1 VPDEPKDDE
10 APKPA
15 PIPEAAAPSDEP
27 ADEKP
32 AGEKPED
39 RFRPEAIAAR
49 IDAIGAETELERVE
63 RDEEK
68 KLLERKK
75 AQKKRG
81 LEAAASKRLAKIG
94 EGNVKRPSAL
104 RDNMAPDADPVVDL
118 ATRVSSWVKEN
129 RQTFGAVVTVAALA
143 AAGFAGWTYW
153 QEKRN
158 AEASVVLAQALA
170 DQHGTISDKDD
181 DEDDDTK
188 AKPLYPSFKT
198 AADRREAALAKYRL
212 VESKF
217 SGTGAAMLARL
228 AEGSLLLDAGDAK
241 GAVTAFDDVR
251 NSPLGQA
258 DAEVRGRALE
268 GTGFANELLATTD
281 AGGKDKHLDDA
292 LAAFQKLENV
302 EIDGYRELGKF
313 HQARVLQAK
322 GDKAKAVELLKDVQK
337 RVSEPGETH
346 PFSYLQFVV
355 EDRLRELDP
364 SALPPKA
371 PRMPPGA
378 GGTPGVAPGG
388 KGLDMNDPQIQ
399 KLLEQ
404 LKHQKQGGGPP
415 APILP
420 PMPGNAPAPPGNA
433 PPPAP
438 ASSP

>member
-15 PIPEAAAPSDEP
+15 PLPEAAAPAGEP
-27 ADEKP
+27 ADAKVEKQ
-32 AGEKPED
+32 ED
-39 RFRPEAIAAR
+39 RFHPEAIAAR
-49 IDAIGAETELERVE
+49 VESIGAETELERVE
-63 RDEEK
+63 RDEEQ

-75 AQKKRG
+75 ANKKRG

-94 EGNVKRPSAL
+94 EGTVKRPSAL
-104 RDNMAPDADPVVDL
+104 TGGMASDADPVLDL
-118 ATRVSSWVKEN
+118 ATRATEWIKEN
-129 RQTFGAVVTVAALA
+129 AQTFGAVVTVAVLA

-153 QEKRN
+153 QDKRN
-158 AEASVVLAQALA
+158 ADASVLLAQALA

-181 DEDDDTK
+181 DEDDETK

-198 AADRREAALAKYRL
+198 AGDRREAALAKYRS

-217 SGTGAAMLARL
+217 AGTGAAMLARL

-241 GAVTAFDDVR
+241 GAITAFDDVR

-268 GTGFANELLATTD
+268 GAGFANELLATTD
-281 AGGKDKHLDDA
+281 AGSKDKHLDDA
-292 LAAFQKLENV
+292 LAAFEKLENV

-364 SALPPKA
+364 TALPPKA
-371 PRMPPGA
+371 PKMPPGA
-378 GGTPGVAPGG
+378 AGPGGVGPGG

-420 PMPGNAPAPPGNA
+420 PMPGNAPPPPGNAPA